1 MGNERMT
8 IALGAELKELK
19 AALDAK
25 IISQAEFD
33 RARRDCLDRVVAS
46 IKRAQENDSLAHA
59 VRSTLL
65 LNEEVGDLLLTDKD
79 KDGLKRAYL
88 QIFQVVADPARDLQP
103 PARERGEERREPR
116 PSSKAVAGG
125 PGSPPPPP
133 PPQQGAGQRRKEH
146 VMRNTK
152 VGPIRLDENGWRL
165 CEQCGD
171 YKVPW
176 RDLPPK
182 ERNKE
187 SGKLSHHRNHHCKNR
202 ATPSQP
208 LARESS
214 KGDRGPQS

>member
-1 MGNERMT
+1 MA

-25 IISQAEFD
+25 IISQSEFD

-46 IKRAQENDSLAHA
+46 IKRAQENDALAHA

-65 LNEEVGDLLLTDKD
+65 LNEEVGDLLTDKD

-88 QIFQVVADPARDLQP
+88 QMFQVAADPAR
-103 PARERGEERREPR
+103 ERIEERREPR

-125 PGSPPPPP
+125 PGSPPPPR
-133 PPQQGAGQRRKEH
+133 PPQQGAGQRREKC
-146 VMRNTK
+146 MRRNTK
-152 VGPIRLDENGWRL
+152 FGPIRLDENGWRL

-176 RDLPPK
+176 RDLPL
-182 ERNKE
+182 EGRNKE
-187 SGKLSHHRNHHCKNR
+187 SRKLSQHRNHHCKNR

-214 KGDRGPQS
+214 KGDRVPQS